1 MKSAAR
7 TAGRSESSGPRT
19 ARRSASS
26 ALRTLATAQRILTQL
41 RHDHRTL
48 ALLILMPSFLLI
60 LLRYVFNSEE
70 AFNRVAPALLAVFP
84 FAIMFI
90 VTSITTLRERT
101 TATLERLMTMPLAK
115 LDLLFGY
122 AIAFGLVAIVQVA
135 VAATVSLTLLGLAID
150 GSVWLLLV
158 IAVLDA
164 LLGMA
169 LGLFASAFARTE
181 FQAVQFMPA
190 FVMPQVLLCGLFA
203 PRESMAAVLEWL
215 SNVMPL
221 SYAVDAL
228 TQVTN
233 SAEIDTTLVRNLL
246 IVAGCGLLALALGAA
261 TLRRR
266 TP

>member
-1 MKSAAR
+1 MNVTFA
-7 TAGRSESSGPRT
+7 
-19 ARRSASS
+19 
-26 ALRTLATAQRILTQL
+26 LATARRILTQL
-41 RHDHRTL
+41 RHDHRTVAMMVL
-48 ALLILMPSFLLI
+48 VPSLLMV
-60 LLRYVFNSEE
+60 LLRFVFNSEQ
-70 AFNRVAPALLAVFP
+70 AFSAAAPALLAVFP

-101 TATLERLMTMPLAK
+101 TATLERLMTMPIGK

-122 AIAFGLVAIVQVA
+122 AIAFGVVAVLQVLVA
-135 VAATVSLTLLGLAID
+135 TGLSLTLLGLEID
-150 GSVWLLLV
+150 GSVWLLML

-164 LLGMA
+164 LLGTA

-190 FVMPQVLLCGLFA
+190 IVMPQVLLCGLFA
-203 PRESMAAVLEWL
+203 PRDSMTPVLEWL

-228 TQVTN
+228 ESVTRSN
-233 SAEIDTTLVRNLL
+233 ELDGVLVRNLV
-246 IVAGCGLLALALGAA
+246 IVAGSGVLALILGAA

>member
-1 MKSAAR
+1 M
-7 TAGRSESSGPRT
+7 TVLNPT
-19 ARRSASS
+19 I
-26 ALRTLATAQRILTQL
+26 TLATTRRILTQL

-48 ALLILMPSFLLI
+48 ALMIIMPSVLLA
-60 LLRYVFNSEE
+60 LLRYVFNDEQQFSR
-70 AFNRVAPALLAVFP
+70 AAPALLAVFP

-122 AIAFGLVAIVQVA
+122 AIAFGLVAVVQVV
-135 VAATVSLTLLGLAID
+135 VAMVTSLTWLGLDIT
-150 GSVWLLLV
+150 GSVWLLGG

-164 LLGMA
+164 LLGTA

-203 PRESMAAVLEWL
+203 PRDEMATVLDWI
-215 SNVMPL
+215 SDVMPL

-228 TQVTN
+228 TQVTH
-233 SAEIDTTLVRNLL
+233 STEIDGTLVKNLL
-246 IVAGCGLLALALGAA
+246 IVAACALAALVLGAA

>member
-1 MKSAAR
+1 MNA
-7 TAGRSESSGPRT
+7 TFV
-19 ARRSASS
+19 
-26 ALRTLATAQRILTQL
+26 LATARRILTQL
-41 RHDHRTL
+41 RHDRRTVAMMVL
-48 ALLILMPSFLLI
+48 VPSLLMV
-60 LLRYVFNSEE
+60 LLRFVFNSEQ
-70 AFNRVAPALLAVFP
+70 AFSVAAPALLAVFP

-101 TATLERLMTMPLAK
+101 TATLERLMTMPIGK
-115 LDLLFGY
+115 FDLLAGY
-122 AIAFGLVAIVQVA
+122 AIAFGVVAVVQVV
-135 VAATVSLTLLGLAID
+135 VATGISLLWLGLSID
-150 GSVWLLLV
+150 GSVWLLML

-164 LLGMA
+164 LLGTA

-190 FVMPQVLLCGLFA
+190 IVMPQVLLCGLFA
-203 PRESMAAVLEWL
+203 PRDSMTPVLEWL

-228 TQVTN
+228 ESVTRSN
-233 SAEIDTTLVRNLL
+233 ELDGMLARNLV
-246 IVAGCGLLALALGAA
+246 IVAGSGVVALILGAA

>member
-1 MKSAAR
+1 MTTVINPAI
-7 TAGRSESSGPRT
+7 
-19 ARRSASS
+19 
-26 ALRTLATAQRILTQL
+26 TLATTRRIFTQL

-48 ALLILMPSFLLI
+48 ALMIVMPSVLLI
-60 LLRYVFNSEE
+60 LLRYVFNDEQQFSR
-70 AFNRVAPALLAVFP
+70 AAPALLAVFP
-84 FAIMFI
+84 FSIMFI

-122 AIAFGLVAIVQVA
+122 AIAFGLIAILQVTVA
-135 VAATVSLTLLGLAID
+135 TLVSLTWLGLSIV
-150 GSVWLLLV
+150 GSVWLLGA

-164 LLGMA
+164 LLGTA

-203 PRESMAAVLEWL
+203 PRDSMATVLDWI
-215 SNVMPL
+215 SDVMPL

-228 TQVTN
+228 SQVTR
-233 SAEIDTTLVRNLL
+233 STEVDGTLVKNLL
-246 IVAGCGLLALALGAA
+246 IVAGCALAALVLGAA

>member
-1 MKSAAR
+1 MSTTTDRDPAVLN
-7 TAGRSESSGPRT
+7 P
-19 ARRSASS
+19 
-26 ALRTLATAQRILTQL
+26 ALALATARRILTQL

-48 ALLILMPSFLLI
+48 ALMILLPSALLV
-60 LLRYVFNSEE
+60 LLRYVLNSEQ
-70 AFNRVAPALLAVFP
+70 AFSAAAPALIAVFP

-122 AIAFGLVAIVQVA
+122 AIAFGAVA
-135 VAATVSLTLLGLAID
+135 VLQVTVAAAVSLTWLGLEVG
-150 GSVWLLLV
+150 GSVWLLLL

-203 PRESMAAVLEWL
+203 PRESMHTALEWV

-228 TQVTN
+228 TQVTH
-233 SAEIDTTLVRNLL
+233 SSDIDGTLVRNLL
-246 IVAGCGLLALALGAA
+246 IVGGCGLLALVLGAA